1 MERLIVE
8 INKIIVPDKMKD
20 AKPKKYK
27 IMGMEAYYKK
37 YKHYYGNVIVDKNFK
52 IIDGYVIYYTA
63 KNILKQNVVPVEV
76 VTTSDRI
83 KHFVKNILRKV
94 GR

>member
-1 MERLIVE
+1 M
-8 INKIIVPDKMKD
+8 
-20 AKPKKYK
+20 
-27 IMGMEAYYKK
+27 
-37 YKHYYGNVIVDKNFK
+37 DKNFK
-52 IIDGYVIYYTA
+52 IIDGYVVYYTA

>member
-1 MERLIVE
+1 MEKLIVE

-52 IIDGYVIYYTA
+52 IID
-63 KNILKQNVVPVEV
+63 
-76 VTTSDRI
+76 
-83 KHFVKNILRKV
+83 
-94 GR
+94 

>member
-1 MERLIVE
+1 MERLIAK
-8 INKIIVPDKMKD
+8 IDKIIVPDKMKK

-27 IMGMEAYYKK
+27 TMGMEAYYKK

-52 IIDGYVIYYTA
+52 IIDGYVVYYTA
-63 KNILKQNVVPVEV
+63 KYILKQNAVPVEV
-76 VTTSDRI
+76 VTTTDRI
-83 KHFVKNILRKV
+83 KYFIKSILRKV

>member
-1 MERLIVE
+1 MERLIAK
-8 INKIIVPDKMKD
+8 IDKIIVPDKMKK

-27 IMGMEAYYKK
+27 TMGMEAYYKK

-52 IIDGYVIYYTA
+52 IIDGYVVYYTA
-63 KNILKQNVVPVEV
+63 KYILKQNVVPVEV
-76 VTTSDRI
+76 VTTTDRI
-83 KHFVKNILRKV
+83 KHFIQSILRKV

>member
-1 MERLIVE
+1 MERLIAK
-8 INKIIVPDKMKD
+8 IDKIIVPDKMKK

-27 IMGMEAYYKK
+27 TMGMEAYYKK

-52 IIDGYVIYYTA
+52 IIDGYVVYYTA
-63 KNILKQNVVPVEV
+63 KYILKQNVVPVEV
-76 VTTSDRI
+76 VTTTDRI
-83 KHFVKNILRKV
+83 KHFIESILRKV